1 MISIIKA
8 TKNDAKI
15 IAEIGKVSVGE
26 AHRGSCSATDLNQ
39 YLEKNY
45 NTDAILG
52 ELTDENNIYHII
64 YFDGEPAGFSKIIF
78 NAAHSSIQQ
87 KNVTK
92 LDRIYL
98 LSKYFDR
105 KLGLEL
111 LHFNIALSKRNNQY
125 GIWLFTWVGNNRAV
139 KFYQKNGF
147 IIIGS
152 HNFQVTETQYNL
164 NHQMLLTID

>member
-87 KNVTK
+87 KN
-92 LDRIYL
+92 RGL
-98 LSKYFDR
+98 LEVCAR
-105 KLGLEL
+105 VQCPVPGL
-111 LHFNIALSKRNNQY
+111 
-125 GIWLFTWVGNNRAV
+125 
-139 KFYQKNGF
+139 
-147 IIIGS
+147 
-152 HNFQVTETQYNL
+152 
-164 NHQMLLTID
+164 